1 MGQEGHNM
9 FASEKNR
16 VTHPGAEHRFAKRR
30 RVRLFHETGR
40 EVVVTFVTAPV
51 LRDQVDVGSACAD
64 VVFAPIARMDAF
76 EAAENIVQGTRTIL
90 GSVKAGLVVRKEAP
104 E

>member
-1 MGQEGHNM
+1 M

-16 VTHPGAEHRFAKRR
+16 VAHPDAEHRCVKRR

-51 LRDQVDVGSACAD
+51 LRHQVDVSSACAD
-64 VVFAPIARMDAF
+64 VVFAPIARMDVF
-76 EAAENIVQGTRTIL
+76 EAAENIEQGTRTIL
-90 GSVKAGLVVRKEAP
+90 GSVKAGLVVRNGAP